1 MLKKKIKTKQFG
13 GYILLESSVALGL
26 ITFIIVTIVPL
37 FVFINHQR
45 ELDSSKMEMARY
57 LYEETELIRRSK
69 PVIGE
74 KKSGR
79 FIMSMDYRKDEKG
92 IMTLTVK
99 GKDKQM
105 VVISEGK
112 N

>member
-1 MLKKKIKTKQFG
+1 MKAKQFE

-37 FVFINHQR
+37 FGFINQQR
-45 ELDSSKMEMARY
+45 ELATSKMEMARY

-69 PVIGE
+69 PVRGE
-74 KKSGR
+74 KKSGH
-79 FIMSMDYRKDEKG
+79 FIMSMVYRKDENG
-92 IMTLTVK
+92 VMTLTVK

-112 N
+112 K